1 MADFKSRYISEVE
14 QGKGLIG
21 GAKSAASSGIKDFK
35 EQFSKESL
43 TKKAFGGDDLL
54 SALIRSKMGIKK
66 EKKGKSPSREG
77 EEGLGSE
84 AIPILVAIA
93 KNTMVLPGMARDMKT
108 LSQNIQKLVKLKG
121 GKATSGASDFFRKQ
135 KEKAAGK
142 LIPGKS
148 KSPVSAGAGKA
159 APKTGVMDI
168 LGNIAG
174 FIGGALTELIKFLFN
189 PMAIIR
195 LLSKLALPA
204 LIIGTIVSGIISGW
218 RKYQET
224 GSFVESII
232 SYAGG
237 MLEFLTLG
245 LFGESEVKNLLS
257 LLGDVFKPVIDSVSK
272 IFESIKGVFKNIFGD
287 YIKIEEKPKEE
298 PKPKDGQKEAPK
310 VPKVGGSD
318 GVAEKMTGE
327 VSGVMKEAGLPGL
340 PEGLGGDLGSVMDS
354 MAKGDLKGVASQAE
368 AMKQKYPP
376 QAGPKAETPEEQ
388 SARNYE
394 LNKTLT
400 SKASSAI
407 GVDLPMPAAPSPV
420 ASAPPSAAP
429 TAVPSKSGGSKSAEL
444 DAQWEAQYLVV
455 KQKHAENVAAVKAL
469 ALSPAYQNAS
479 EDERAKMIKTG
490 PAEEAR
496 IAFNT
501 ENQKLTKL
509 AKELKEAKKS
519 ENQEPINVEGAT
531 GGPVVTP
538 TPAPPAPATAPTPAA
553 GGIPE
558 KTAAQAESS
567 KMGAL
572 NFIKKLGILPG
583 QGPNKDE
590 YEDMRAK
597 RMISEEEVRSRISA
611 AGKDPDKVLGLLK
624 SADGKGKIDLS
635 SGNLNTITGGAVG
648 GGGGGA
654 PPAPSVTPAPMTGE
668 PPVSGA
674 SLSSASTDVAEAQRM
689 ESAADQGSVVNAP
702 TNNNSSSSSGKP
714 SKQTASAYDSD
725 FAQRLATT

>member
-1 MADFKSRYISEVE
+1 MADFK
-14 QGKGLIG
+14 KLLKDHML
-21 GAKSAASSGIKDFK
+21 KSAGYEKGQFDIKK
-35 EQFSKESL
+35 QMAKNTL
-43 TKKAFGGDDLL
+43 GGDDLL
-54 SALIRSKMGIKK
+54 STLIRGKLGVKSSKE
-66 EKKGKSPSREG
+66 EKKGKSPSKEG
-77 EEGLGSE
+77 EEGIGSE
-84 AIPILVAIA
+84 ATSVLVIIA
-93 KNTMVLPGMARDMKT
+93 KNTMVLPGLARDMKN
-108 LSQNIQKLVKLKG
+108 LSQNLKMLVKLKG
-121 GKATSGASDFFRKQ
+121 GKATSSASDFFRKQ
-135 KEKAAGK
+135 KDKVVGK
-142 LIPGKS
+142 LKPGKS
-148 KSPVSAGAGKA
+148 KSPTSAAVGKA

-174 FIGGALTELIKFLFN
+174 FIGGALIEAIKFLFN

-195 LLSKLALPA
+195 LLSRLALPA

-218 RKYQET
+218 KKYQET

-245 LFGESEVKNLLS
+245 LFGDEQLRNLLS
-257 LLGDVFKPVIDSVSK
+257 LLGNVFKPVIDSVSK

-298 PKPKDGQKEAPK
+298 PKPKDEQKEAPK

-400 SKASSAI
+400 SKVSGAI
-407 GVDLPMPAAPSPV
+407 GIDLPMPAPPSPV
-420 ASAPPSAAP
+420 MSPPPAA
-429 TAVPSKSGGSKSAEL
+429 AGGSSGTAPL
-444 DAQWEAQYLVV
+444 P
-455 KQKHAENVAAVKAL
+455 VAK
-469 ALSPAYQNAS
+469 
-479 EDERAKMIKTG
+479 DK
-490 PAEEAR
+490 
-496 IAFNT
+496 
-501 ENQKLTKL
+501 
-509 AKELKEAKKS
+509 
-519 ENQEPINVEGAT
+519 
-531 GGPVVTP
+531 
-538 TPAPPAPATAPTPAA
+538 PAPDLAPAGSAGAPTPAA
-553 GGIPE
+553 PPPPPPTP
-558 KTAAQAESS
+558 TAAAGGDKFAEKAESN
-567 KMGAL
+567 KLGAL
-572 NFIKKLGILPG
+572 QFLKRTLGILPD
-583 QGPNKDE
+583 KDGV
-590 YEDMRAK
+590 YLDMRNGEK
-597 RMISEEEVRSRISA
+597 KLSEEEVRSRISA

-674 SLSSASTDVAEAQRM
+674 SLSSASTEVAEAQRM
-689 ESAADQGSVVNAP
+689 ESAADKGSVVNSP
-702 TNNNSSSSSGKP
+702 TTNNSSSSSGKP

-725 FAQRLATT
+725 FAQRLAAT

>member
-84 AIPILVAIA
+84 AIPVLVAIA

-204 LIIGTIVSGIISGW
+204 LIIGTIFSGIMSGW
-218 RKYQET
+218 KKYQET
-224 GSFVESII
+224 GSFVEAIV

-400 SKASSAI
+400 SKVSGAI
-407 GVDLPMPAAPSPV
+407 GIDLPMPAPPSPV
-420 ASAPPSAAP
+420 MSPPPAA
-429 TAVPSKSGGSKSAEL
+429 AGGSSGTAPL
-444 DAQWEAQYLVV
+444 P
-455 KQKHAENVAAVKAL
+455 VAK
-469 ALSPAYQNAS
+469 
-479 EDERAKMIKTG
+479 DK
-490 PAEEAR
+490 
-496 IAFNT
+496 
-501 ENQKLTKL
+501 
-509 AKELKEAKKS
+509 
-519 ENQEPINVEGAT
+519 
-531 GGPVVTP
+531 
-538 TPAPPAPATAPTPAA
+538 PAPDLAPAGSAGAPTPAA
-553 GGIPE
+553 PPPPPPTP
-558 KTAAQAESS
+558 TAAAGGDKFAEKAESN
-567 KMGAL
+567 KLGAL
-572 NFIKKLGILPG
+572 QFLKRTLGILPD
-583 QGPNKDE
+583 KDGV
-590 YEDMRAK
+590 YLDMRNGEK
-597 RMISEEEVRSRISA
+597 KLSEEEVRSRISA

-674 SLSSASTDVAEAQRM
+674 SLSSASTEVAEAQRM
-689 ESAADQGSVVNAP
+689 ESAADKGSVVNSP
-702 TNNNSSSSSGKP
+702 TTNNSSSSSGKP

-725 FAQRLATT
+725 FAQRLAAT